1 MGLVAD
7 ARKNAPFIGV
17 LLAITIMGLALVL
30 AVIALLARM

>member
-7 ARKNAPFIGV
+7 SRKNAPFIGV

-30 AVIALLARM
+30 AVVALLARM